1 MLSSHTDFSEDEF
14 QRAEV
19 GKGRLEQVETH
30 ECRKPEPVG
39 VMEVGEGQADEDEGT
54 GKPAN
59 DTFHTVRQV
68 NGQCIML
75 ESNAPITAP

>member
-1 MLSSHTDFSEDEF
+1 MLLSSHTDFSEDEF

-30 ECRKPEPVG
+30 ECRKPQPVG
-39 VMEVGEGQADEDEGT
+39 VMVVGEGQADEDEGA

-59 DTFHTVRQV
+59 DAFHNVSQV
-68 NGQCIML
+68 DC
-75 ESNAPITAP
+75 